1 MMLGGNEAVGQ
12 QQARQTEGKAV
23 RNHEVEGMEEN
34 QK

>member
-1 MMLGGNEAVGQ
+1 MRLGENEAVEQ
-12 QQARQTEGKAV
+12 QQARQTKGQVV